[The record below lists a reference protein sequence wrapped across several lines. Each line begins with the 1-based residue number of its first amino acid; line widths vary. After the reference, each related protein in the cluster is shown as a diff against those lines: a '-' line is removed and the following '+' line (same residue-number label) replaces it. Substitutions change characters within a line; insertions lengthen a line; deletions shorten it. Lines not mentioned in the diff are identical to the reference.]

1 MNFYKTHYLC
11 YRNQTII
18 NNRWFIIYGIKG
30 YRTNTKNLTIMKKQF
45 LLLVALVASVF
56 TTANAQVEYGNV
68 TTPLTGAKTWDFAS
82 FPGLESSTLVDACT
96 IDNLYFGVSSN
107 TGMYYVSA
115 NARISL
121 PYSANQTFLDDE
133 ATDCVLSFKVPAGKG
148 TVTVNGKSAS
158 NTRPGIVFIGTQKQD
173 QEGDSIKSTLADYT
187 YSIDVAEPTSIYIIA
202 ENAKSNANAS
212 KGQGL
217 YVYKL
222 TWTPGDGDTTGITQ
236 METDALNDGNYYNLQ
251 GMRVADPKNGIFI
264 HNGKKVVL
272 K

>member
-1 MNFYKTHYLC
+1 
-11 YRNQTII
+11 
-18 NNRWFIIYGIKG
+18 
-30 YRTNTKNLTIMKKQF
+30 MKRRF

-82 FPGLESSTLVDACT
+82 FPGLEDGTLVDACT

-107 TGMYYVSA
+107 SGMYYLSA
-115 NARISL
+115 NARLSL
-121 PYSANQTFLDDE
+121 PYSANQVFLDDD

-148 TVTVNGKSAS
+148 TVTVNAKSAS
-158 NTRPGIVFIGTQKQD
+158 KTRPGIVFIGTQKQD
-173 QEGDSIKSTLADYT
+173 QEGDSIISTQADYK
-187 YSIDVAEPTSIYIIA
+187 YSVDVTAPTSIYVIA

-217 YVYKL
+217 YVYSL
-222 TWTPGDGDTTGITQ
+222 SWTPDGATGITQ
-236 METDALNDGNYYNLQ
+236 VEKKADAEEDVYYNLQ
-251 GMRVADPKNGIFI
+251 GMRVADPKNGIYI
-264 HNGKKVVL
+264 RNGKKVII